1 MNIKI
6 KAVLRWL
13 LLTNILVI
21 ALPMVYMIQNTT
33 IDIILVLTV
42 LIGTFKLLLTLC
54 FLLFGGTERRKSE
67 RHYNNKW
74 IR

>member
-42 LIGTFKLLLTLC
+42 LIGTFKLLLTLS
-54 FLLFGGTERRKSE
+54 FLLFGATERRGG
-67 RHYNNKW
+67 
-74 IR
+74 